1 MNRVVITGMGCVTPL
16 GENLKE
22 TFDAVLRSKS
32 GVGYITLFDARE
44 FPVRIAAE
52 VKKFTPRFVDEKE
65 INRYERFELF
75 ALSAAYEALEDAGF
89 ITNSKVSIVY
99 PPEVVGVVIGSGIG
113 GLRILEESV
122 KNLLEKGPRRV
133 SPFAIPVTIVNMAAG
148 LVSIKTGARGCALA
162 PATACAAGLHSVIEG
177 YNLIKL
183 GLCDM
188 VIAGGTESSITPV
201 SIAGFASM
209 RALSTRN
216 DEPQK
221 ASRPFDKSR
230 DGFVMGEGSGILILE
245 TYENAKKRGARI
257 YAEIVGCGI
266 SSDAYHITTPIQDG
280 TGYAL
285 TMKKALQEAGFPKI
299 DYINAHGTS
308 TKYNDE
314 VETKAVKI
322 VFGEDAKSI
331 PISSTKSMTG
341 HMIGA
346 AGAVETIFTA
356 LSIYHNVIP
365 PTINLDEPDPEC
377 DLDYVPWQAREKKI
391 TYAMNNSFGFGGT
404 NASVVLRKV

>member
-1 MNRVVITGMGCVTPL
+1 MVRVVITGMGCVTPL

-22 TFDAVLRSKS
+22 TFDSILRGKS
-32 GVGYITLFDARE
+32 GVGQITLFEAKD

-52 VKKFTPRFVDEKE
+52 VKRFTPRLVDEKE
-65 INRYERFELF
+65 LSRYDRFELF
-75 ALSAAYEALEDAGF
+75 VLSAAYEALEDSGF
-89 ITNSKVSIVY
+89 ITNSKVSITY
-99 PPEVVGVVIGSGIG
+99 PPERVGVVIGSGIG
-113 GLRILEESV
+113 GLRVLEESV

-133 SPFAIPVTIVNMAAG
+133 SPLAIPVTIVNMAAG

-188 VIAGGTESSITPV
+188 VIVGGTESSITPIGI
-201 SIAGFASM
+201 SGFASM

-221 ASRPFDKSR
+221 ASRPFDKAR
-230 DGFVMGEGSGILILE
+230 DGFVMGEGAGVLILE
-245 TYENAKKRGARI
+245 TYENAKKRDAKI
-257 YAEIVGCGI
+257 YAEILGCGI

-322 VFGEDAKSI
+322 VFGEEAKSI

-356 LSIYHNVIP
+356 LAIYHNIIP
-365 PTINLDEPDPEC
+365 PTINLEEPDPEC
-377 DLDYVPWQAREKKI
+377 DLDYVPWEAREKKVN
-391 TYAMNNSFGFGGT
+391 YAMNNSFGFGGT
-404 NASVVLRKV
+404 NASIVLKKF